1 MKFTV
6 NYTLED
12 YQKAQKLFYKTSKS
26 GWLVRW
32 LIPFIGIGLV
42 ALILSSWLN
51 GGTIYSGNLDIVFL
65 VLGVFYIIF
74 PFVYIKLHTAFLFKK
89 SRFLQIP
96 HDFDINEEE
105 LKISSDLST
114 GSVKWGVFIRYG
126 INDEM
131 IILMATPR
139 TMYMIP
145 RRAIELE
152 EEWVKLIEL
161 VKEKIKV

>member
-12 YQKAQKLFYKTSKS
+12 YQKAQILFYKTSKS

-32 LIPFIGIGLV
+32 FIPFIGISLI

-51 GGTIYSGNLDIVFL
+51 GGTIYSVNIDIVFL

-74 PFVYIKLHTAFLFKK
+74 PFVYVKLHTAFLFKK

-126 INDEM
+126 ISDDM
-131 IILMATPR
+131 IILMATPK
-139 TMYMIP
+139 TMYMLP
-145 RRAIELE
+145 RRAIQSE

-161 VKEKIKV
+161 VKAKVKV